1 VLLTCPMCRSG
12 LEVPDGTAA
21 KVRCA
26 ACKTVFAPAAGAPP
40 AEGAEDEPAPPPK
53 ARKRREGPRDEDARP
68 TKRAPEAKKRGEK
81 GEAKDENRD
90 FDPVTEE
97 DNRRTRKAR
106 RAARARSDKDLP
118 PEEKAARRAAFDR
131 AAWGARLV
139 FISFA
144 LFMVSM
150 LLIIAFFFQSG
161 LSKSIKPQPV
171 FLALAGLCGTTGWVL
186 SAVGT
191 VLCLTGPPVP
201 GHYGFGWAA
210 VSAVVLHLVF
220 LIALVAQNAEYSV
233 GREIDRATG
242 DNQFGRWSMLATRLD
257 ATMFYLTAVAYPYDQ
272 GATPSDPLALS
283 MFTGLLEMVRTV
295 LILMLLSS
303 LARSALDNE
312 LAHKCTRA
320 AGYVSG
326 GPVLVAALM
335 LAFVATVIE
344 TGAGLNM
351 FTRVLFAVVNMSVYA
366 ILMGV
371 TLPALLA
378 AREVTDACDEP
389 YQSLVPQL

>member
-12 LEVPDGTAA
+12 LEVPDGTTA

-26 ACKTVFAPAAGAPP
+26 ACKTVFSAAESAPP
-40 AEGAEDEPAPPPK
+40 VEEAEDEPAPPPK
-53 ARKRREGPRDEDARP
+53 ARKRREEPEEEERP
-68 TKRAPEAKKRGEK
+68 KKRKPKKTEAKSE
-81 GEAKDENRD
+81 KDENRD

-106 RAARARSDKDLP
+106 KAARARNDKDLP

-131 AAWGARLV
+131 AAWGARLI

-150 LLIIAFFFQSG
+150 LFIIAFFFQTG
-161 LSKSIKPQPV
+161 LSKTIRPQPV
-171 FLALAGLCGTTGWVL
+171 FITLAGICGACGWVL
-186 SAVGT
+186 SAIGT
-191 VLCLTGPPVP
+191 GLCLSGPPVP

-210 VSAVVLHLVF
+210 LSAVVLHLVF
-220 LIALVAQNAEYSV
+220 LVAIVASNSEYSV

-242 DNQFGRWSMLATRLD
+242 ENQFGRWSMLATRLD
-257 ATMFYLTAVAYPYDQ
+257 ATMFYMTAVAYPHDQ
-272 GATPSDPLALS
+272 GATPRDPMALS

-295 LILMLLSS
+295 LVMMLLSS

-320 AGYVSG
+320 AGIASG

-335 LAFVATVIE
+335 LAFVAAVIE

-351 FTRVLFAVVNMSVYA
+351 FTRILFAVVNMSVYA

-371 TLPALLA
+371 SLPALLA

-389 YQSLVPQL
+389 YQSLIPQL

>member
-1 VLLTCPMCRSG
+1 MLLTCPMCRSG
-12 LEVPDGTAA
+12 LEVPDGTTA

-26 ACKTVFAPAAGAPP
+26 ACKTVFAPADSAPP
-40 AEGAEDEPAPPPK
+40 AEEVEGEPPPK
-53 ARKRREGPRDEDARP
+53 VRKRREEPEDEDERP
-68 TKRAPEAKKRGEK
+68 KKRAAKSKKKGDEDEKR
-81 GEAKDENRD
+81 ENRD

-106 RAARARSDKDLP
+106 KAARARGDKDLS
-118 PEEKAARRAAFDR
+118 PEEKAERRAAFNR
-131 AAWGARLV
+131 AAWGARLI

-150 LLIIAFFFQSG
+150 LLVIAFFFQSG
-161 LSKSIKPQPV
+161 LSKTIKPQPV
-171 FLALAGLCGTTGWVL
+171 FIALAGLCGAAGWVL

-220 LIALVAQNAEYSV
+220 LLAIVASNNEYSV

-242 DNQFGRWSMLATRLD
+242 ENQFGRWSMLATRLD
-257 ATMFYLTAVAYPYDQ
+257 ATMFYMTAIAYPYDQ
-272 GATPSDPLALS
+272 GATPRDPLALS

-295 LILMLLSS
+295 LIMMLLSS
-303 LARSALDNE
+303 LARSALDND

-320 AGYVSG
+320 AGIASG

-335 LAFVATVIE
+335 LAFVAAVIE

-351 FTRVLFAVVNMSVYA
+351 FTRILFAVVNMSVYA

-389 YQSLVPQL
+389 YQSLIPQL